1 MNFFHEVI
9 FIVDSEED
17 LRIGIFGN
25 LSRDHPFVQFWKFC
39 YDTLI
44 NLLIYQKIQHE
55 ILNKNHEKNFQY
67 FGHLKFQKLQFFF
80 AIWKFSVFLSTN
92 DFLS

>member
-55 ILNKNHEKNFQY
+55 ILNKNHEKKSNI
-67 FGHLKFQKLQFFF
+67 FGHLKFQKLQFFLPF
-80 AIWKFSVFLSTN
+80 GNFQFFSAQMTF
-92 DFLS
+92 